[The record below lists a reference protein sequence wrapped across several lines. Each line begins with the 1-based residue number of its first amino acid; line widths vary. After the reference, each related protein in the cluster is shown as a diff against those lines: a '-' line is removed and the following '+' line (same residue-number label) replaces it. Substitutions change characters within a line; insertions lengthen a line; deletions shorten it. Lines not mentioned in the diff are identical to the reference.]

1 MMASECQQ
9 SKEKNKTKG
18 SKEIS
23 QMNEGD
29 CHDCLLMIVEKA
41 IRGKF
46 KKMNMQQKNCARGLK
61 KRHASM
67 QKKGSWQFRKRS
79 QTT

>member
-1 MMASECQQ
+1 MIASECQQ
-9 SKEKNKTKG
+9 SEVGNKTKG
-18 SKEIS
+18 LNEIL

-29 CHDCLLMIVEKA
+29 HCDCLLMIMEKA
-41 IRGKF
+41 MRGKF
-46 KKMNMQQKNCARGLK
+46 KKMIVQQKNCARGLK

-79 QTT
+79 QTM